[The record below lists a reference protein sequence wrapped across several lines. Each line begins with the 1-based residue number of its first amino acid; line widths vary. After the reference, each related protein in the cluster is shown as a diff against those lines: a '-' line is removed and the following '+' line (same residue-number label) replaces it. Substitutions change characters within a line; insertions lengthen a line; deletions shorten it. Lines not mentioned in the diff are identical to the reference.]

1 MASAL
6 PEVPA
11 QESMAT
17 REARINERATV
28 LGLEQLLTMGWLVY
42 AFVPFALLM
51 AYLAANEGEPV
62 WALVWLAAMI
72 ARDIYAYFQIKRLR
86 QTPLRPTA
94 AVVREL
100 QWGFVVAGILAVA
113 LLPFFFARSSNN
125 VLLIVIVLVSIHIS
139 GTREMAGGMV
149 RVWFAYGIVVFG
161 GLMVGWLLRGG
172 LLGVASAGLTAAF
185 FPLTVFAI
193 QARHREILNL
203 VRALDANE
211 TLSEALAS
219 ERDRATAERERAE
232 AASASKTRFFAAASH
247 DLRQPLHALSINAT
261 TLDLVA
267 RRSGDPLLK
276 EVSQGIASALRQS
289 SGLLDGLLDISRLDA
304 HAVKLHL
311 APHDLGAVLEGVR
324 DEYAAL
330 AAQRGLTL
338 EVDAGTSPGQEV
350 PWVMTDVDQ
359 LARILGNLVDNAI
372 KFTRHGGITLS
383 VRRNP
388 AGHEDA
394 GRVWVCVSDTGPGI
408 AQAEQERVFEE
419 FYQVGN
425 PSRDRAQGLGLGLA
439 IVKRTAALLEL
450 PIQLVSQAGHGCKF
464 ELSLPTVAANLP
476 MPRCASVSTNVGD
489 LGDLGDPVDPG
500 DPIEPG
506 AGKPL
511 SVLLVDDE
519 PEVLKSLCTYLRQ
532 IGWPARGVASG
543 REAEA
548 ALADGFQADVLVVDF
563 RLRDET
569 GLEVIERLRAR
580 CPALP
585 AVIVTGDTAAQR
597 LREFDGIAASVL
609 HKPVDGK
616 KLARAL
622 RAATGR

>member
-1 MASAL
+1 M
-6 PEVPA
+6 

-17 REARINERATV
+17 REARIAERTDI
-28 LGLEQLLTMGWLVY
+28 LCLEQMLAKAWMIYV
-42 AFVPFALLM
+42 FVPCAMLM

-86 QTPLRPTA
+86 QTSLRRPA

-100 QWGFVVAGILAVA
+100 QLGFVVAGILAVA

-311 APHDLGAVLEGVR
+311 APHDLGAMLEGVR
-324 DEYAAL
+324 EEYAAL
-330 AAQRGLTL
+330 AAQHGLTL
-338 EVDAGTSPGQEV
+338 EVDMGTARGAKA

-372 KFTRHGGITLS
+372 KFTRQGGITLS

-388 AGHEDA
+388 ADHKDA

-450 PIQLVSQAGHGCKF
+450 PMQLVSEAGHGCTF
-464 ELSLPTVAANLP
+464 ELSLPVAPDLPVPRPANGP
-476 MPRCASVSTNVGD
+476 TDA
-489 LGDLGDPVDPG
+489 GDPVDPDAPG
-500 DPIEPG
+500 EPGGPGEPGEPG

-519 PEVLKSLCTYLRQ
+519 AEVLLSLCTYLRQ
-532 IGWPARGVASG
+532 IGWPARGAASG

-548 ALADGFQADVLVVDF
+548 ALAGGFKADVLVVDF

-569 GLEVIERLRAR
+569 GLEVIERLRVR

-585 AVIVTGDTAAQR
+585 AVIVTGDTGAER
-597 LREFDGIAASVL
+597 LREFDGITASVL

>member
-1 MASAL
+1 MASTLPDAAL
-6 PEVPA
+6 PQA
-11 QESMAT
+11 QAAL
-17 REARINERATV
+17 EARINERTTA
-28 LGLEQLLTMGWLVY
+28 LCLEQLLAKGRLIYV
-42 AFVPFALLM
+42 FVPCAMLM
-51 AYLAANEGEPV
+51 AYLAANEGELV
-62 WALVWLAAMI
+62 WALVWLTAMI
-72 ARDIYAYFQIKRLR
+72 ARDTYAYFQLNRLR

-94 AVVREL
+94 AVVREIGL
-100 QWGFVVAGILAVA
+100 GFVAAGIITVA
-113 LLPFFFARSSNN
+113 LLPVFFARSNN
-125 VLLIVIVLVSIHIS
+125 IVLLTVMALVAVHIS
-139 GTREMAGGMV
+139 GAREMAGGIV
-149 RVWFAYGIVVFG
+149 RVWLGYGIVTFG
-161 GLMVGWLLRGG
+161 ALIAGWLWRGG
-172 LLGVASAGLTAAF
+172 ILGLATAATVAAL
-185 FPLTVFAI
+185 FPVTVFVI
-193 QARHREILNL
+193 QARRREMLNL
-203 VRALDANE
+203 VRVLDANE
-211 TLSEALAS
+211 TLSGALAN
-219 ERDRATAERERAE
+219 ERDRATAERDRAE

-261 TLDLVA
+261 TLELVA

-311 APHDLGAVLEGVR
+311 APHELGAVLEGVR
-324 DEYAAL
+324 EEYAAL
-330 AAQRGLTL
+330 AEQHGLSL
-338 EVDAGTSPGQEV
+338 QVDMGAAKGQGA

-372 KFTRHGGITLS
+372 KFTRQGGITLS
-383 VRRNP
+383 ARRDS
-388 AGHEDA
+388 AGRENT
-394 GRVWVCVSDTGPGI
+394 GRVWVRVSDTGPGI

-439 IVKRTAALLEL
+439 IVKRTAVLLEMPVRL
-450 PIQLVSQAGHGCKF
+450 LSEPGHGTTF
-464 ELSLPTVAANLP
+464 ELSLPVVAPDLP
-476 MPRCASVSTNVGD
+476 MPLPASGPTDVGD
-489 LGDLGDPVDPG
+489 PTYPGDPG
-500 DPIEPG
+500 DPA

-519 PEVLKSLCTYLRQ
+519 PAVLMSLCTYLRQ
-532 IGWPARGVASG
+532 IGWSARGIASG
-543 REAEA
+543 REAEE
-548 ALADGFQADVLVVDF
+548 ALADGFQPDVLAVDF

-585 AVIVTGDTAAQR
+585 AVIVTGDTASER

-622 RAATGR
+622 RDASGR

>member
-1 MASAL
+1 MASTLLEA
-6 PEVPA
+6 PA
-11 QESMAT
+11 QELAAT
-17 REARINERATV
+17 REARIAERTEI
-28 LGLEQLLTMGWLVY
+28 LCLEQLLAKAWMIYV
-42 AFVPFALLM
+42 FVPCAMLM

-86 QTPLRPTA
+86 QTSLRRPA

-100 QWGFVVAGILAVA
+100 QLGFVVAGILAVA

-149 RVWFAYGIVVFG
+149 RVWFAYGLVMFG
-161 GLMVGWLLRGG
+161 ALMAGWLWRGG
-172 LLGVASAGLTAAF
+172 FIGVAAAGLTAAF

-193 QARHREILNL
+193 QTRHREVLNL

-211 TLSEALAS
+211 TLSDALAS
-219 ERDRATAERERAE
+219 ERDRVKAERDRAE

-324 DEYAAL
+324 EEYAAL
-330 AAQRGLTL
+330 ASQHGLTL
-338 EVDAGTSPGQEV
+338 EVDMGTARGAKA

-372 KFTRHGGITLS
+372 KFTRQGGITLS
-383 VRRNP
+383 ARRDS
-388 AGHEDA
+388 AGRENT
-394 GRVWVCVSDTGPGI
+394 GRVWVRVSDTGPGI

-450 PIQLVSQAGHGCKF
+450 PMQLVSEVGRGCTF
-464 ELSLPTVAANLP
+464 ELGLPAVVAPDLP
-476 MPRCASVSTNVGD
+476 MAPLAM
-489 LGDLGDPVDPG
+489 DPVDLAEPSDPG
-500 DPIEPG
+500 TCK
-506 AGKPL
+506 AL

-519 PEVLKSLCTYLRQ
+519 PEVLVSLCTYLRQ
-532 IGWPARGVASG
+532 IGWSARGVASG
-543 REAEA
+543 REAEE
-548 ALADGFQADVLVVDF
+548 ALVDGFQPDILVVDF